1 MKKIMSRSEELALLA
16 VVRLGE
22 DAYSVQ
28 IREELVRLS
37 GKRWSFGAVYDP
49 LDRLEKNGLL
59 DSFLTDPIPERGGR
73 SKRIYRLTRRGKQ
86 ALLEIR
92 ELQKVFWSGVPLSK
106 LEETS

>member
-22 DAYSVQ
+22 EAYSVQ
-28 IREELVRLS
+28 IREELARLS

-59 DSFLTDPIPERGGR
+59 ESFLTDPIPERGGR

-92 ELQKVFWSGVPLSK
+92 ELQRAFWSGVPLSE